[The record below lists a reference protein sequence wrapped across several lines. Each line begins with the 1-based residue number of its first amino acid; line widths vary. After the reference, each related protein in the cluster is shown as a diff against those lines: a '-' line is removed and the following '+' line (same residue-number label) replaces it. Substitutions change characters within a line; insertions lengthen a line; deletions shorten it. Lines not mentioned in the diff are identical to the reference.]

1 MTNPPVVVHDPKK
14 GEIWIVRFKPSVGA
28 EIRKTRRAVVV
39 NDDKIGNLRLRI
51 VVPVTG
57 WNERYKSIVWQ
68 VYLAK
73 NRQNNLDKTS
83 SADTSQV
90 KSISVDRFVEKV
102 GSITSREMDEILAG
116 IALCIGYN
124 P

>member
-1 MTNPPVVVHDPKK
+1 MTDPPIVVNNPKK
-14 GEIWIVRFKPSVGA
+14 GEIWIVRFDPSIGA

-39 NDDKIGNLRLRI
+39 NDDKIGNLRLLI

-57 WNERYKSIVWQ
+57 WNEGYKSIVWQ

-73 NRQNNLDKTS
+73 SRQNNLDKKS

-90 KSISVDRFVEKV
+90 KSISVNRRPKL
-102 GSITSREMDEILAG
+102 TH
-116 IALCIGYN
+116 